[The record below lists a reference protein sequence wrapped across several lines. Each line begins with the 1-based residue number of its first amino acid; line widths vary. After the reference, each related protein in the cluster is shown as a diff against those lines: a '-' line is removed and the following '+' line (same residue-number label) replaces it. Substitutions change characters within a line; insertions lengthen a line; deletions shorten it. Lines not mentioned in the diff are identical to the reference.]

1 MSKLTES
8 QLFDLL
14 VYFTELANNGYI
26 KHSDSIEKPHNALF
40 DSEEKLH
47 LGNYDLIIFY
57 FKDGFP
63 VGFSDVLAMNHYY

>member
-1 MSKLTES
+1 MSELTEL

-14 VYFTELANNGYI
+14 EYFTGLANAGYI
-26 KHSDSIEKPHNALF
+26 ALSNSIDSPDPDLF
-40 DSEEKLH
+40 NSMENLH
-47 LGNYDLIIFY
+47 LGHYDLTTFY